1 MPGKCKVGSRAQ
13 VMNGTCEK
21 TAGGLTKSKL
31 RYNDNGDI
39 VSIKASIAAK
49 KTANL
54 GEWKVKKGDSGEDF
68 KSYLRPKKG
77 TKAYKEFCNEMK
89 SNKKKSSKKKSSKKK
104 SSKKKSSKKKSSKK
118 KSSTKCNTKSKKQ
131 CKKASTKCKFSR
143 KTKRCSKK
151 KK

>member
-39 VSIKASIAAK
+39 VSIKASVAAK

-54 GEWKVKKGDSGEDF
+54 GDWKVKKGDSGEDF
-68 KSYLRPKKG
+68 KTYLRPKKG
-77 TKAYKEFCNEMK
+77 TKAYKDFCNEMK
-89 SNKKKSSKKKSSKKK
+89 SGKKNSSKKSSKKKSSK
-104 SSKKKSSKKKSSKK
+104 
-118 KSSTKCNTKSKKQ
+118 KCNTKSKKQ
-131 CKKASTKCKFSR
+131 CKKASKKCKFSR

>member
-39 VSIKASIAAK
+39 VSIKASVAAK

-54 GEWKVKKGDSGEDF
+54 GEWKIKKGDSGDNF

-77 TKAYKEFCNEMK
+77 SKAYKEFCNDMK
-89 SNKKKSSKKKSSKKK
+89 SDKKKSTKKKSTKKKSSK
-104 SSKKKSSKKKSSKK
+104 
-118 KSSTKCNTKSKKQ
+118 KCNTKSKKQ

>member
-39 VSIKASIAAK
+39 VSIKASVAAK

-54 GEWKVKKGDSGEDF
+54 GEWKIKKGDSGDDF
-68 KSYLRPKKG
+68 NSYLRPKKG

-89 SNKKKSSKKKSSKKK
+89 SDKKKSTKKKSTKKKSSKKSNK
-104 SSKKKSSKKKSSKK
+104 
-118 KSSTKCNTKSKKQ
+118 KCNTKSKKQ
-131 CKKASTKCKFSR
+131 CKKASKKCKFSR
-143 KTKRCSKK
+143 KTKRCSKRK
-151 KK
+151 K